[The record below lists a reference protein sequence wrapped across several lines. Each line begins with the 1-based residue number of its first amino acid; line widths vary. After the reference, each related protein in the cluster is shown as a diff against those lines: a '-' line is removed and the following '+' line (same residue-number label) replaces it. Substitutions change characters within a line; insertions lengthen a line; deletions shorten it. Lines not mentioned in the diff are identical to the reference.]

1 MQWSSAQ
8 VLEITVTVSN
18 LYKPLIK
25 NVWSLEEIK
34 NNQNHYITPD
44 INGASHACETG
55 LKVLHQMLHSQPH
68 CCPSHS
74 VYICCLNIL
83 KLHLLKQ
90 HSSIGVLQ
98 KEPNES
104 ALSYKVVTE
113 NNLAQLLCGVR
124 TFRKLAILQHPEFCS
139 HSKPWRSYVHK
150 NKVKVNEQ
158 LFQSIRTQ
166 KQS

>member
-1 MQWSSAQ
+1 M
-8 VLEITVTVSN
+8 EFRR
-18 LYKPLIK
+18 
-25 NVWSLEEIK
+25 IK

-44 INGASHACETG
+44 INGASYVCETG

-90 HSSIGVLQ
+90 HSSIGVMQ

-113 NNLAQLLCGVR
+113 TTLR
-124 TFRKLAILQHPEFCS
+124 S
-139 HSKPWRSYVHK
+139 SYVVSGPFVSLPYCSTLNSVAIASHK
-150 NKVKVNEQ
+150 GHTYIKTK
-158 LFQSIRTQ
+158 L
-166 KQS
+166 K